1 MSEEKKYD
9 YIFAGAG
16 LAGLSLAYKLKKTPG
31 LKHKKIALVD
41 PSEKNS
47 NDRTWCFW
55 SREKETFD
63 HILHK
68 RWPRILFAS
77 DDFQKDLDID
87 PYNYKMIRG
96 LDFYKE
102 VIPFLEKDPG
112 TTFYKNS
119 IDHISE
125 QQNGVAV
132 HTSNGVINGEY
143 VFKSYYDKVDFG
155 QSHFVW
161 QHFKGLVIQ
170 TEQDS
175 FDESQAIFMDFR
187 VDQDDE
193 TRFFYVL
200 PFDKKTALVEIAIFS
215 GSIPEPEFYDA
226 FISDYIKNVLKIN
239 QYNILETELGAIP
252 MTTYNFGQH
261 NSEKV
266 IHIGTGGGSVKP
278 SSGYAFKRIQ
288 EETDRVLDYIKQDK
302 LSKYRFQNNRY
313 QLYDR
318 ILLNAILSNK
328 TTGKIIFEKLFK
340 KIRPQTIFK
349 FLDEKGG
356 FFNDIK
362 IFTAPPTLPFFR
374 AFLEEIFKR

>member
-161 QHFKGLVIQ
+161 QHFKGLIIQ

-252 MTTYNFGQH
+252 MTTYNFGQDLQP
-261 NSEKV
+261 V
-266 IHIGTGGGSVKP
+266 ILALTHTT
-278 SSGYAFKRIQ
+278 KRQ
-288 EETDRVLDYIKQDK
+288 EDNWKERV
-302 LSKYRFQNNRY
+302 NRY
-313 QLYDR
+313 IQQKKEE
-318 ILLNAILSNK
+318 NK
-328 TTGKIIFEKLFK
+328 E
-340 KIRPQTIFK
+340 Q
-349 FLDEKGG
+349 DDNMEE
-356 FFNDIK
+356 IK
-362 IFTAPPTLPFFR
+362 ENYN
-374 AFLEEIFKR
+374 LEEVDTMTTIHDENRGKYITSSYGFGVDHRFVYLVYILRYLFPGNYLYI